1 MNICIYCRYVND
13 DSEEIC
19 KNCGNSLDIIN
30 EKNYNKGKVKGKLY
44 ANSNKKRGIR
54 VSLVLGLL

>member
-1 MNICIYCRYVND
+1 VND

-30 EKNYNKGKVKGKLY
+30 EKYYNKGKVKGKLY

-54 VSLVLGLL
+54 ISLVLGLL